1 MTHTFGEFRL
11 DPATRQVL
19 RGSRAIP
26 LSPKAFALLQLLLSE
41 HPRAMSKREL
51 FEKVWPGVFVSDATL
66 ASVVAELRRVLSD
79 SARQPRYI
87 RTVHRFGY
95 AFCGKA
101 IEEPSAQ
108 LSSEWELVWKGGRIP
123 LMEGENVV
131 GRGATPMLSSAG
143 ASISRRHARILVS
156 GARAVVEDLGSKN
169 GTFIGVNRIDR
180 QAPLSDGDRIV
191 LGSVTLLFRA
201 VSDNETTK
209 TVKPK

>member
-123 LMEGENVV
+123 PH
-131 GRGATPMLSSAG
+131 GRGECGWTRCNTDAIVSGSKHFAATCAHSCIRRACRRRGSGKQERNVHRSQPDRQAG
-143 ASISRRHARILVS
+143 AS
-156 GARAVVEDLGSKN
+156 
-169 GTFIGVNRIDR
+169 
-180 QAPLSDGDRIV
+180 Q
-191 LGSVTLLFRA
+191 
-201 VSDNETTK
+201 
-209 TVKPK
+209 